1 MKTAADLHAKAQVV
15 KVKPHGFR
23 GPNPLHEHLVKD
35 RLSRVHRLCPTYL
48 GASKNRR
55 RRKVSDTPKE
65 QEEGAFDVGR
75 AFALS
80 REGAAAFFAAD
91 IDGNKSLDFDEF
103 IEIVPDAMKKDL
115 NNAQLKEL
123 FDSVDTDGS
132 GDISMDEFFLW
143 TLSIVEQH
151 TGTGLESVFR
161 RYDLDGEGLLNAAE
175 FALACEDLGF
185 GAMAQDL
192 FFELDHDDSGTISA
206 DELFGV
212 LRSRGTSREA
222 KRFLYGLASGAS
234 GTRVNLDT
242 SKWVLTTES
251 VIALR
256 DQLVELLQL
265 QTPAKVSDLYRVM
278 TEGAGATLVQGESFG
293 KSASGELGTLQ
304 LAMDR
309 LGLPRGNQWFIAQ
322 LFLAIDA
329 DRSGQIS
336 ERDFTDWMNNTA
348 DAFEK
353 LRTCTLLKPLNR
365 EEDFWDSDS
374 LRHALQHMLMCVGLA
389 PVDLLRA
396 WDRDQEGQLDN
407 KEFVSNL
414 KKGARRP
421 AFEHAILPKCFANLS
436 RVFVESRSGKW
447 WTIVICGRISCET
460 WRRRRL
466 NSFPE
471 ETDAST

>member
-1 MKTAADLHAKAQVV
+1 M
-15 KVKPHGFR
+15 R
-23 GPNPLHEHLVKD
+23 
-35 RLSRVHRLCPTYL
+35 
-48 GASKNRR
+48 
-55 RRKVSDTPKE
+55 
-65 QEEGAFDVGR
+65 
-75 AFALS
+75 
-80 REGAAAFFAAD
+80 
-91 IDGNKSLDFDEF
+91 
-103 IEIVPDAMKKDL
+103 
-115 NNAQLKEL
+115 
-123 FDSVDTDGS
+123 
-132 GDISMDEFFLW
+132 
-143 TLSIVEQH
+143 
-151 TGTGLESVFR
+151 
-161 RYDLDGEGLLNAAE
+161 
-175 FALACEDLGF
+175 
-185 GAMAQDL
+185 
-192 FFELDHDDSGTISA
+192 
-206 DELFGV
+206 
-212 LRSRGTSREA
+212 
-222 KRFLYGLASGAS
+222 
-234 GTRVNLDT
+234 
-242 SKWVLTTES
+242 
-251 VIALR
+251 
-256 DQLVELLQL
+256 
-265 QTPAKVSDLYRVM
+265 
-278 TEGAGATLVQGESFG
+278 GATLVQGESFG

-374 LRHALQHMLMCVGLA
+374 LRHALQHMLMSVGLA

-447 WTIVICGRISCET
+447 WTILICGRISCET